1 MVDAGLTRAP
11 RSFSVHRMSKTPR
24 VFLLLG
30 VVTMLG
36 CPPKT
41 KPKVEEPI
49 AKPAEPTGDTL
60 RLKATQGDQG
70 KGKVKLTIDQEAPG
84 KKGKVVQVSLAFD
97 FVDEEKV
104 EVSGP
109 DGAQI
114 SARFA
119 DATAKAIA
127 GAKQDMADQLALALD
142 DLKIVF
148 KRSPRGEVSSL
159 QITNVHAPLDEQTAR
174 SVVNA
179 IFGAQRGAV
188 LPEEP
193 VELSKTWKVELPMP
207 ANSNYSGTINYQYTY
222 AKKEG
227 GIVTVTTVG
236 TTDGKAGS
244 GNATQK
250 MSGKSSGE
258 VRFELASGKLLAS
271 TQDNDVKIEMLPA
284 GTAVKQHI
292 RAEWTRG
299 E

>member
-1 MVDAGLTRAP
+1 MLV
-11 RSFSVHRMSKTPR
+11 
-24 VFLLLG
+24 G
-30 VVTMLG
+30 VVGLVG

-41 KPKVEEPI
+41 KTKVEEPI

-60 RLKATQGDQG
+60 RLKAAQGDAN

-84 KKGKVVQVSLAFD
+84 KKGKVLQVSLQFD

-104 EVSGP
+104 EMAGP
-109 DGAQI
+109 DGAQV

-127 GAKQDMADQLALALD
+127 GAKQDTADQLALALD

-174 SVVNA
+174 AVVSA

-193 VELSKTWKVELPMP
+193 VDLSKTWKVELPMP
-207 ANSNYSGTINYQYTY
+207 ANSNYSGTISYQYTY

-227 GIVTVTTVG
+227 GVVTVTTVG
-236 TTDGKAGS
+236 TTEGKAGS

-250 MSGKSSGE
+250 MSGKSTGE
-258 VRFELASGKLLAS
+258 VRFELTSGKLLAS
-271 TQDNDVKIEMLPA
+271 TQDNDVKIEILPA
-284 GTAVKQHI
+284 GTAVKQRI